1 MKINLMPILI
11 VRLVAVWALVLA
23 MLSFAYLLVLSSSAD
38 FVTNTYGTQAQVWA
52 IFGLNL
58 IFGIGFASS
67 SYGLWTHQNWGRV
80 VFLWTIGLWAGFNLL
95 GLLGAGLWWGV
106 ERNDTLVSMAV
117 SGLRYA
123 ATLALPLWYL
133 NLPRIK
139 ARFSDGKLDDTFF
152 ESDNG

>member
-1 MKINLMPILI
+1 MKIGLTSTWVI
-11 VRLVAVWALVLA
+11 RLVALWALVLA
-23 MLSFAYLLVLSSSAD
+23 MLAIAYLLVLSNSAD
-38 FVTNTYGTQAQVWA
+38 FVTNLYGTQAQVWA

-58 IFGIGFASS
+58 MFALGFASS

-95 GLLGAGLWWGV
+95 GLFASNLWWGV
-106 ERNDTLVSMAV
+106 ERDDSLVSVAI

-139 ARFSDGKLDDTFF
+139 ARFNAGKFDDTFF
-152 ESDNG
+152 ERDDA